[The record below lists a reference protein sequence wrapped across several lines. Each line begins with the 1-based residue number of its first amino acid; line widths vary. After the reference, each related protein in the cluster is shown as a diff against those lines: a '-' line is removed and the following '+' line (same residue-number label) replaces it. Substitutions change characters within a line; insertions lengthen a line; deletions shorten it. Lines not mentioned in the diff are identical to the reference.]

1 MTMIIAKRYF
11 SVFSRKF
18 ISAEAPPIGGAVGSG
33 PGGGN
38 CDGPGPDIPYW
49 VWYCCTTARRGMVPM
64 MTSKGTWRSSAGP
77 DGSTINWRKFNSI
90 IVFYIIVLSHY
101 CSLFLFHDVQLF
113 CKLQSRT
120 NIENDVNPMNMKK
133 IIFWCSTCTYI
144 QYFFSLFYLY
154 LYIFQTT

>member
-1 MTMIIAKRYF
+1 MLIRRCCTNFNKYMTMIIAKRYF

-77 DGSTINWRKFNSI
+77 DGSTIN
-90 IVFYIIVLSHY
+90 
-101 CSLFLFHDVQLF
+101 
-113 CKLQSRT
+113 
-120 NIENDVNPMNMKK
+120 
-133 IIFWCSTCTYI
+133 
-144 QYFFSLFYLY
+144 
-154 LYIFQTT
+154 